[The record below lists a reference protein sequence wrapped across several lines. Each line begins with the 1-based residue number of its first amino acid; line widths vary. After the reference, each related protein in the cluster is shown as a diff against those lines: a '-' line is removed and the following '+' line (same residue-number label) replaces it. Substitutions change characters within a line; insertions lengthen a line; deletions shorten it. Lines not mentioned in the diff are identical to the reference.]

1 MRRFTPRRA
10 VCLALFALGALGP
23 GACRPTPQGT
33 LEVVVIGDKPKL
45 RDPAL
50 GALAPPDAVLVDNVA
65 QGLVQFDAGGNIVAG
80 LAERWNV
87 SDDGLSYIFRL
98 ATTDWP
104 NGRKVTAQQV
114 ARILKRSISSTSSNP
129 LKDTLG
135 AVEDIVA
142 MTDRVVEVRLHAPRP
157 NLLALLAQPE
167 FAIVRNGMGSGPYKL
182 APEPGPGGQLRLVR
196 EVLAPDEEVARREE
210 VLLDGVAAQAAIS
223 SFAAAKADL
232 VLGGTF
238 TDLPYAKRV
247 KLPRNS
253 LRFDP
258 AMGLFGLVPV
268 RSGDALDEPDVRRLL
283 SQSIDRDSLIDALN
297 VPGLTARA
305 TVLEPALEGVPDP
318 QPVAWAAT
326 PLAQQRPTLIAEAR
340 RIFGATARPTL
351 RLLLPQGPGADLL
364 LSRLTADWGALGIKV
379 ERAAN
384 RGSAD
389 LELIDA
395 VAPST
400 SPAWFLRRFR
410 CEYAR
415 VCDAEADTLLD
426 SARNSLVPAQ
436 RAALLVQAAAR
447 IDDAQLF
454 LPIMAPV
461 RWSLVSNRIQ
471 GFAGNRYARHTLTGL
486 QERVAGGS

>member
-1 MRRFTPRRA
+1 MRRFTPQRA
-10 VCLALFALGALGP
+10 VCLALFALGALGAS
-23 GACRPTPQGT
+23 ACRPTPRGT
-33 LEVVVIGDKPKL
+33 IEVVVIGGKPKL

-50 GALAPPDAVLVDNVA
+50 GPLAPPDAVLVGNLA
-65 QGLVQFDAGGNIVAG
+65 QGVVQFDAAGNIVAG

-104 NGRKVTAQQV
+104 DGRRITAQQV
-114 ARILKRSISSTSSNP
+114 ARILKRSLSSSSNNP

-135 AVEDIVA
+135 AVDDIVA
-142 MTDRVVEVRLHAPRP
+142 MTDRVIEVRLHAPRP

-167 FAIVRNGMGSGPYKL
+167 FAILRNGMGTGPYKL

-196 EVLAPDEEVARREE
+196 EVLAPDEEVKRREE
-210 VLLDGVAAQAAIS
+210 VLLDGAAAEAAIG
-223 SFAAAKADL
+223 SFAAAKTDL
-232 VLGGTF
+232 VLGGAF
-238 TDLPYAKRV
+238 TDLPYAQRL

-268 RSGDALDEPDVRRLL
+268 RPGDALDEPDFRRLL
-283 SQSIDRDSLIDALN
+283 SQSIDRDALIDALN

-305 TVLEPALEGVPDP
+305 TVLEPALDGVPDP
-318 QPVAWAAT
+318 QPVAWAAAT
-326 PLAQQRPTLIAEAR
+326 LAQRRPALIAETR
-340 RIFGATARPTL
+340 RIFGDTNRPTL

-364 LSRLTADWGALGIKV
+364 LSRLAADWGALGLKV

-384 RGSAD
+384 RSSAD

-400 SPAWFLRRFR
+400 SPAWFLRKFR
-410 CEYAR
+410 CEYVR
-415 VCDAEADTLLD
+415 VCDPEADTLLD

-436 RAALLVQAAAR
+436 RAALLAQAAAR

-454 LPIMAPV
+454 IPIMAPV